1 LPPLKELL
9 AMKGDPT
16 AGKKVFFSE
25 QRSQCYQCHVV
36 QGQGKNVGPDLSKI
50 GEKLGREGLL
60 EAIMNPSAAISDE
73 YKVWVVET
81 RRGDHLTGYLRGE
94 TNDSLEM
101 MDQEGNEV
109 NIWRGNIVDR
119 YESTLSL
126 MPDGLTSGMSAE
138 ELVDLLD
145 YLLTL
150 K

>member
-1 LPPLKELL
+1 
-9 AMKGDPT
+9 
-16 AGKKVFFSE
+16 
-25 QRSQCYQCHVV
+25 
-36 QGQGKNVGPDLSKI
+36 
-50 GEKLGREGLL
+50 
-60 EAIMNPSAAISDE
+60 MNPSAAISHE

-81 RRGDHLTGYLRGE
+81 RGGDHLTGYLQRE
-94 TNDSLEM
+94 TNYSLEM

-109 NIWRGNIVDR
+109 RIYLDNITDR

-126 MPDGLTSGMSAE
+126 MPDGLTSGMSAD